1 LYITTVGEQN
11 ISPDTYPLTLDVVGY
26 QA

>member
-1 LYITTVGEQN
+1 MGEQN

>member
-1 LYITTVGEQN
+1 ITTVGEQN